1 MEFPLPEIDISLH
14 PGLVPSGRCPLSGR
28 ILWTRPEW
36 NTDLPHYQ
44 NELRVLA
51 PNLIVARSRGFIYGE
66 DTLAYIRRFEKLLAE
81 FAPGGE
87 KICFIEDWTGMTG
100 ADTLARR
107 SYVSYHVQHSDRYH
121 GVSFFGLNAMTRM
134 LVTLSRQLSAVP
146 FPLETGGDYAEAMD
160 KILRILGAKKGEFQ
174 IRDTLAPLPPVLPL
188 PGAMLRGH
196 ARRLE
201 EIFGRIPWDQEG
213 EPPNPLP
220 PKDPFHN
227 LVAGWIAIK
236 ADLDDLQRR
245 SEGLER
251 NFRAIMESAQE
262 GVWIADSAGR
272 TVWANGTMAQLMDV
286 PIAKMSQLKLFDAL
300 PSSVV
305 REAHQTTL
313 PACEL
318 RLSRP
323 GGTAIWVLVAA
334 GPVPPDM
341 DGTGGIYAICTDI
354 TERRESE
361 TEVRR
366 LNEVL
371 EQRVEER
378 TAELAASNQK
388 LADSL
393 KGREEFLAA
402 MSHELRTPLATML
415 NVAEAMRAGVHG
427 ELSPRQD
434 ERLALLERNGRH
446 LQSLIDDVLD
456 LSKNIAGNFALNLE
470 PTDLSEL
477 ARQCVSSI
485 HGTAA
490 ERTIS
495 VHSDI
500 PTGPVVADVDP
511 LRVRQILLNLLS
523 NACKFTPPGSAMG
536 LRLLPRP
543 EDDLVVFEVWDQGP
557 GISPLVRHK
566 LFQPFVQLDNSLAR
580 EHGGVGLGLALSRRL
595 AQAHHGTIELDAES
609 REGAVFRLTLPWTR
623 DENQV
628 LTIARKTTAIARNES
643 VGPIVLLVEDNQDLR
658 ETVAEYL
665 SSVGWQVHAAA
676 GGLEALCLFET
687 QAFDVVLMDIQMPG
701 MDGLETIRRLRTTP
715 AGKAAKI
722 VAMSGLAF
730 PEDKE
735 RALVAGADLHLSKPV
750 RLHSLVDVLSGFA
763 RAVGS

>member
-1 MEFPLPEIDISLH
+1 M
-14 PGLVPSGRCPLSGR
+14 SGR

-44 NELRVLA
+44 NELRILA

-66 DTLAYIRRFEKLLAE
+66 DTLAYIRRFEKVLAE
-81 FAPGGE
+81 FAPDGR

-107 SYVSYHVQHSDRYH
+107 TYVSYHVQNSDRYH

-146 FPLETGGDYAEAMD
+146 FPLETGSNYAEAMD
-160 KILRILGAKKGEFQ
+160 KILRILGAKKGETQ
-174 IRDTLAPLPPVLPL
+174 SCDALAPLPPVLPL

-227 LVAGWIAIK
+227 LVAGWVAIK
-236 ADLDDLQRR
+236 ADLDDLHRR

-272 TVWANGTMAQLMDV
+272 TVWANGTMAQLMDT

-300 PSSVV
+300 PSSLV
-305 REAHQTTL
+305 REAHETTL

-318 RLSRP
+318 RLLRP
-323 GGTAIWVLVAA
+323 GGTAIWVLVSA

-393 KGREEFLAA
+393 KGREDFLAA

-427 ELSPRQD
+427 GLSSRQD

-446 LQSLIDDVLD
+446 LQSLINDVLD
-456 LSKNIAGNFALNLE
+456 LSKSIAGSFALNLE
-470 PTDLSEL
+470 TVDISEL

-485 HGTAA
+485 HETAL
-490 ERTIS
+490 ERT
-495 VHSDI
+495 VTVFSDI
-500 PTGPVVADVDP
+500 PAEPVAAEVDP
-511 LRVRQILLNLLS
+511 VRIRQILLNLLS

-543 EDDLVVFEVWDQGP
+543 ENDLVVFEVWDQGP
-557 GISPLVRHK
+557 GISPLAQHK
-566 LFQPFVQLDNSLAR
+566 LFQPFVQLDNGLAR
-580 EHGGVGLGLALSRRL
+580 EHGGAGLGLALSRRL
-595 AQAHHGTIELDAES
+595 AQAHHGTIELDADS
-609 REGAVFRLTLPWTR
+609 REGATFRLIVPWKR
-623 DENQV
+623 DDSQI
-628 LTIARKTTAIARNES
+628 LTVARKTTAIPRNES
-643 VGPIVLLVEDNQDLR
+643 TGPGILLVEDNLDLR

-665 SSVGWQVHAAA
+665 SSAGWQVQMAG
-676 GGLEALCLFET
+676 GGLEALCLFEA
-687 QAFDVVLMDIQMPG
+687 QPFEIVLMDIQMPG
-701 MDGLETIRRLRTTP
+701 MDGLESIRRLRTTP
-715 AGKAAKI
+715 AGRMAKI

-735 RALVAGADLHLSKPV
+735 RAILAGADLHLSKPV
-750 RLHSLVDVLSGFA
+750 RLHNLVDVLSGFA
-763 RAVGS
+763 KAIQG